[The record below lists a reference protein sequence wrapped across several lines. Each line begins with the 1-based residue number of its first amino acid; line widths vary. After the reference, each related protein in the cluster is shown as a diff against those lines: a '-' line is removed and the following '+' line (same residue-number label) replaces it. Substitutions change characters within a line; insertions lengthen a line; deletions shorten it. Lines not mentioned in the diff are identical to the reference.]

1 MKPRLSVLGP
11 ILLSAMSCAHEFEP
25 PDRGERVDAAADA
38 FQAESFDTIQWA
50 DADLRLNEG
59 NAVYA
64 VECRRCHGGLGRG
77 DTDYARERDLV
88 APSIV
93 EAEWSLDELDALRRV
108 IYIGHESGMPIYGDG
123 DLTLREIDATAAYVL
138 LGLRP
143 DVLGTN

>member
-1 MKPRLSVLGP
+1 MKIRLSLLGLL
-11 ILLSAMSCAHEFEP
+11 LLSTMSCAHEFEP
-25 PDRGERVDAAADA
+25 PDRGARVDAAAEA
-38 FQAESFDTIQWA
+38 FQSEVFDTVQWA
-50 DADLRLNEG
+50 DAELRLNQG

-64 VECRRCHGGLGRG
+64 VECRRCHGGFGGG
-77 DTDYARERDLV
+77 DTDYAKGRDLV
-88 APSIV
+88 APSLV
-93 EAEWSLDELDALRRV
+93 EADWSFDELDALRRE